1 MMMFKAFLR
10 KQWGLIGMVSLM
22 VVMLLLS
29 TQVLMTH
36 QLKHQTM
43 VDRVVSTNSPHIMI
57 HVHDMRYIHYLEQA
71 IEFYNSSVGH
81 DSRVYFETTMI
92 FNTRKN
98 NFDILF
104 EVLTPTH
111 VNSLPLIEGKPLSEI
126 GVDEAA
132 IVQSYANEL
141 RSKGIDPFSHTLVL
155 NTIEGDKSIR
165 IVSIVDYPNY
175 NDPYIPDNGL
185 KGIPLF
191 DFPYPSTALILE
203 DQLLGVQTVETTSE
217 FFGQVTTSI
226 NYATGVSK
234 SYHLRFED
242 YTLEKE
248 KIAMNHLYR
257 AMGANTDGIT
267 FYPIYEYADYL
278 STNEQLYSMIARYG
292 LWLLSLLSALGLLV
306 LLRQQFL
313 QNIKTLGLLI
323 TLGHSYVRVSLI
335 LVSRFVMALGI
346 GIVVWGTLNA
356 SLYSF
361 IQANRELAKIMDQTS
376 PILWI
381 SGLSVALAFLVWVSI
396 SGYLSVRSLRYA
408 HSSLRNQRKNTIKA
422 FPIKKYWKVNVA
434 IKGMLSR
441 LSFTSIMIVLLGVIM
456 ASATSFL
463 LISHQVSNIYN
474 EETLGVK
481 FDYIVLYAPFS
492 HYESTGTIAESQV
505 WVQKLSNYLFVDA
518 KYKDNYF
525 NYYKSSVLFFMATME
540 GYVEPIEGTLPQ
552 DLRNQFWEWKYNIRE
567 TMASRKQM
575 EKTNSFVY
583 SVEMVQKEKSAERG
597 YLFISTLSA
606 SEMNK
611 EQAAQIKGTMNTLID
626 QGWIAYVY
634 RDQLMVEVAVPY
646 LEMYL
651 FNMADGVTHQE
662 AEALM
667 DEQGIQYM
675 AFDEVTSILND
686 VNKVTQAQTL
696 AFILTAVSLL
706 VGLLLIVTTVYFK
719 TMKLEQVSNQKL
731 LTQLGLTSRTLNQ
744 MHVAQ
749 IGFVWISGLIIAS
762 LSLPIVYQR
771 MLDEML
777 QAYGLYTTTLI
788 HPLAISSIGILTAL
802 FTLGVVIVYTYNGRR
817 EQITE

>member
-43 VDRVVSTNSPHIMI
+43 VDRVISTNSPQIMI
-57 HVHDMRYIHYLEQA
+57 HVHDMRIIYYLEEA
-71 IEFYNSSVGH
+71 IERYNLEVEV
-81 DSRVYFETTMI
+81 DARINFESTMI

-111 VNSLPLIEGKPLSEI
+111 VNSLPLLEGKSLSEI
-126 GVDEAA
+126 GIDEAA

-155 NTIEGDKSIR
+155 NTSEGEKSFK

-203 DQLLGVQTVETTSE
+203 DQLIGVQTAETTSE
-217 FFGQVTTSI
+217 FFGETITTT
-226 NYATGVSK
+226 NYASGVSK
-234 SYHLRFED
+234 AYHLRFDE

-248 KIAMNHLYR
+248 RVVMNHLYR
-257 AMGANTDGIT
+257 TFGAYTDDIT

-335 LVSRFVMALGI
+335 LVIRFVLALVI
-346 GIVVWGTLNA
+346 GLVLWLSLNA
-356 SLYSF
+356 SLYPF
-361 IQANRELAKIMDQTS
+361 IQANRELAKIIDQTS
-376 PILWI
+376 LILWT
-381 SGLSVALAFLVWVSI
+381 SGLSVALAFSVWVSI
-396 SGYLSVRSLRYA
+396 SGYLSVRSLRFA
-408 HSSLRNQRKNTIKA
+408 HSSIRNQRKNTIKA
-422 FPIKKYWKVNVA
+422 FPIKKHWKVNVA

-441 LSFTSIMIVLLGVIM
+441 LSFTSIMIVLLGLII

-463 LISHQVSNIYN
+463 LISHQVSSIYN

-481 FDYIVLYAPFS
+481 FDYIVLDAPFS
-492 HYESTGTIAESQV
+492 HYETTGTIAESQV
-505 WVQKLSNYLFVDA
+505 WVQKLSNYLFVDVHYS
-518 KYKDNYF
+518 KNYF
-525 NYYKSSVLFFMATME
+525 NYYKSSVLFFMANME
-540 GYVEPIEGTLPQ
+540 GYVEPIEGTLPE
-552 DLRNQFWEWKYNIRE
+552 DLRDSFREWKYNIRE

-597 YLFISTLSA
+597 YLFISAISA
-606 SEMNK
+606 SGLNK

-651 FNMADGVTHQE
+651 FNMADGVTQE
-662 AEALM
+662 DAEALM
-667 DEQGIQYM
+667 DAQGIKYM

-696 AFILTAVSLL
+696 VFILTAVSLL
-706 VGLLLIVTTVYFK
+706 VGLLLIVTAVYFK

-731 LTQLGLTSRTLNQ
+731 LTQLGLPSRTLNQ

-762 LSLPIVYQR
+762 ISLPIVYQR

-777 QAYGLYTTTLI
+777 QAYGLYTTTPI
-788 HPLAISSIGILTAL
+788 NQLAISSIGILTVL
-802 FTLGVVIVYTYNGRR
+802 FTIGVLAVYAYNGRR
-817 EQITE
+817 NPINK